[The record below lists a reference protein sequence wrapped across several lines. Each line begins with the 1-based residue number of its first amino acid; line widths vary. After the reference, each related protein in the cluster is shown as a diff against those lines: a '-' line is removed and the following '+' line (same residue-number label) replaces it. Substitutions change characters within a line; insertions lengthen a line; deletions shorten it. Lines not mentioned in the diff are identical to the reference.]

1 MVGAG
6 CSLDLVGEIIEAVF
20 STVGITFSGPKISR
34 RTVGQAIL
42 EGEVMSDLQLAEEIL
57 KTESLTMSSDG
68 TTHKHVNFESRH
80 IHMKVPVYGSEEFAE
95 AHKSHLVGV
104 NSATDHSSGTQL
116 EGWKIKINDLL
127 ALYNQSPMSHH
138 CQVTLTV
145 SDFFAK
151 LCGMSGDHAKDQ
163 KNLAKLLKETKQF
176 FLMQT
181 LGKNHLLGMNT
192 TQFLELLMKVNET
205 LVKKVGGQRQWEK
218 LSEAQQLSAEAEC
231 FSEVMLKIGAEAY
244 SQLDEKEK
252 ERVDLFVWTGCAM
265 HKDLNCIK
273 GGDTAMSIW
282 WKENGIPG
290 PILLAN
296 KENAA
301 VLQQAGSDEELTA
314 AEQRALTSS
323 SGGGVKLASLA
334 GMLFKNKDDK
344 VG

>member
-1 MVGAG
+1 
-6 CSLDLVGEIIEAVF
+6 
-20 STVGITFSGPKISR
+20 
-34 RTVGQAIL
+34 
-42 EGEVMSDLQLAEEIL
+42 MSDLQLAEEIL
-57 KTESLTMSSDG
+57 KTESLTMSSDD
-68 TTHKHVNFESRH
+68 TTHKHVNFESWH

-95 AHKSHLVGV
+95 AHKSRLVGV
-104 NSATDHSSGTQL
+104 DSATDHSSETQL
-116 EGWKIKINDLL
+116 EGWKTKINDLL
-127 ALYNQSPMSHH
+127 ALCNQSPISHR

-163 KNLAKLLKETKQF
+163 KKLAKLLEETKQF

-181 LGKNHLLGMNT
+181 LGKNRLLGMNT

-231 FSEVMLKIGAEAY
+231 FSEVMLEIGAEAY

-265 HKDLNCIK
+265 HKDLNCMK

-282 WKENGIPG
+282 
-290 PILLAN
+290 
-296 KENAA
+296 
-301 VLQQAGSDEELTA
+301 
-314 AEQRALTSS
+314 
-323 SGGGVKLASLA
+323 
-334 GMLFKNKDDK
+334 
-344 VG
+344 